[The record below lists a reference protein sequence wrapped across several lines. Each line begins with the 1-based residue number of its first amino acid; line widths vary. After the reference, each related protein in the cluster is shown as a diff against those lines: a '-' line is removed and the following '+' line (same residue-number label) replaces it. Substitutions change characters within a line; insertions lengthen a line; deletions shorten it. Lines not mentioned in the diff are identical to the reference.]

1 MKKEYSAPL
10 VEIRRFETQDVL
22 LGASQNFNENGSAIS
37 GQGDGGAFTPFG
49 G

>member
-1 MKKEYSAPL
+1 MKKEYLSPL

-22 LGASQNFNENGSAIS
+22 LGASQNFNQNGGIS
-37 GQGDGGAFTPFG
+37 GEGDAGSFTPFG